1 MIPKMTQ
8 TLKDIWCRRISKF
21 SNIKTHPFEKYFL
34 YDNRMQKK
42 GERKPSPSQRFPTQV
57 LTYRFKGLE
66 KSSQPMAPL
75 AIVFCFQ

>member
-1 MIPKMTQ
+1 
-8 TLKDIWCRRISKF
+8 
-21 SNIKTHPFEKYFL
+21 
-34 YDNRMQKK
+34 MQKK

-75 AIVFCFQ
+75 AIVFCFQWKYTIVWAKRKHC